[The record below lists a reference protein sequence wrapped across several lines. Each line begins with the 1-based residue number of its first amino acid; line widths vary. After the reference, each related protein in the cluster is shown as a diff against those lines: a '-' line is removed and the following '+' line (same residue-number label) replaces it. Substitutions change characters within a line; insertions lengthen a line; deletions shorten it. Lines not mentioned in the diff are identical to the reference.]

1 MKAASSTESKEESRI
16 KIREEYDITVQRLFE
31 EEKLKREEVMRMKAE
46 AATQS
51 NEEGNMTANALT
63 ADASE
68 DYVKG

>member
-68 DYVKG
+68 D

>member
-46 AATQS
+46 AAT
-51 NEEGNMTANALT
+51 
-63 ADASE
+63 
-68 DYVKG
+68 